1 MSFTPARGRA
11 DRSFELVRQSLLQS
25 DELPFQDALTATQ
38 IRQAFD
44 AEGVAFGQTDDRA
57 PGASRT
63 DHTGQTD
70 HTGRP
75 DIVYTEGVTLW
86 AMLSQALFTD
96 VQRACLAAVQRVAV
110 YWVLL
115 GRETP
120 STGTGGYTRARA
132 KVTEGVV
139 RRLAEGVAER
149 CEAAVPDDWKW
160 RGFRTLLIDGTTLSM
175 PDTEANQAEYPQPTS
190 QAEGL
195 GFPIMRAVALM
206 SLATGMAVALA
217 TGPYAGKETGETAL
231 FRTLFEKLRRGD
243 ELSHGDLV
251 LADRYYGGWFMLA
264 LLQAL
269 GVQFVT
275 RLHQHR
281 TADFTRGKR
290 LGKKD
295 HIVTWAKPPK
305 PEWLDQEAYDRLPAQ
320 LEVRELEVRVDIPGF
335 RTESLVV
342 VTSLLDGSVYT
353 HADIAA
359 LYRQRWLIELH
370 LRDIKSTMQLDILR
384 RTRPE
389 YVRQEL
395 WTGLLAY
402 NLVRQSLLQSAI
414 ASGRRPHQLSFASA
428 LQMLANTWVLA
439 AFLNDAPV
447 PPHTTP
453 PHTVISAHERLTA
466 LRILNGH
473 THLVGDRPNRVEPR
487 AAKRRPSVLALLTEL
502 RTAARDRLKAGRTSK
517 S

>member
-1 MSFTPARGRA
+1 MSFTPAPGRA

-25 DELPFQDALTATQ
+25 DELPFQDALTAAQ

-57 PGASRT
+57 RGASRT
-63 DHTGQTD
+63 DHTGP
-70 HTGRP
+70 P

-96 VQRACLAAVQRVAV
+96 VQRACVAAVQRVAV

-120 STGTGGYTRARA
+120 STDTGGYTRARA

-139 RRLAEGVAER
+139 RRLAEGVAAR
-149 CEAAVPDDWKW
+149 CEPAVPDDWKW

-175 PDTEANQAEYPQPTS
+175 PDTEANQEEYPQPTS
-190 QAEGL
+190 QTEGL

-206 SLATGMAVALA
+206 SLATGMVVALA

-243 ELSHGDLV
+243 ELSRGDLV

-264 LLQAL
+264 LLQER

-305 PEWLDQEAYDRLPAQ
+305 PGWLDQEAYDRLPAR
-320 LEVRELEVRVDIPGF
+320 LGVRELEVRVDIPGF

-342 VTSLLDGSVYT
+342 VTSLLDNSVHT
-353 HADIAA
+353 HTDIAA

-447 PPHTTP
+447 PPHTVP
-453 PHTVISAHERLTA
+453 PHTSPPHPVISASERLIA

-473 THLVGDRPNRVEPR
+473 THRVGHRPNRVEPR
-487 AAKRRPSVLALLTEL
+487 AAKRRPSPLALLTEL
-502 RTAARDRLKAGRTSK
+502 RSAAQDRLKAGRTSK